1 MGDKGKVRLPV
12 VPLAAA
18 PGVTSTAGNER
29 TVQSGPAARHV
40 AWTPTNE
47 TGYKLP
53 PLPPHIATHTT
64 PTLFT
69 LVEGVAAESLCK
81 REFQSR
87 QKAQLKRSEGRGEV
101 TKAVGS
107 QSILRTAWLKTHVSV
122 TVGMSCHKS
131 LDDVE
136 VGARAHREVSFA
148 LTVVGDLVL
157 ASTLRQGQA
166 ISASHE

>member
-1 MGDKGKVRLPV
+1 M
-12 VPLAAA
+12 
-18 PGVTSTAGNER
+18 
-29 TVQSGPAARHV
+29 QSGLAARHV

-53 PLPPHIATHTT
+53 PLTPHIATHTT

-101 TKAVGS
+101 TKAEGS
-107 QSILRTAWLKTHVSV
+107 QSILRTAWLKTRVSV
-122 TVGMSCHKS
+122 TAGVSCHKGI
-131 LDDVE
+131 DDDK
-136 VGARAHREVSFA
+136 VGAGAHREVSFA
-148 LTVVGDLVL
+148 RTVVCDVVL
-157 ASTLRQGQA
+157 ALTLRQLQT

>member
-1 MGDKGKVRLPV
+1 M
-12 VPLAAA
+12 
-18 PGVTSTAGNER
+18 
-29 TVQSGPAARHV
+29 QSGPAARHV

-53 PLPPHIATHTT
+53 PLPPHITTHTT

-107 QSILRTAWLKTHVSV
+107 QSILRTAWLKTRVSV
-122 TVGMSCHKS
+122 TVGMSCHKG
-131 LDDVE
+131 LDDV
-136 VGARAHREVSFA
+136 GAGAHREVSFA
-148 LTVVGDLVL
+148 RTVVCPCIDAATGTGD
-157 ASTLRQGQA
+157 
-166 ISASHE
+166 ISVPRVKA